1 MVIRIRSAAGERVV
15 TREEFIDLVGAGLV
29 RENDWICGDTLTRGR
44 WMRAGGHPFFE
55 DYASGSWQEK
65 ERFLDAL
72 FSTPPL
78 TIALIIINLLV
89 WTVMSAAGGWQSV
102 RAFPFGTESVYHL
115 IQFGAKENGRIDMGE
130 YWRLITCMFLHV
142 NPLHLV
148 LNSCALFL
156 CGRFVE
162 NLYGK
167 GWFLVIYFA
176 AGVGGSFVS
185 YRFSP
190 TVSAGASAA
199 IYGLLGALFVFT
211 LRHYRSLP
219 REMQRIMRLLVI
231 LVLMEMSIGFF
242 WRGVDMN
249 GHLGGL
255 ATGALLGLLRRAV
268 AIAPAWGSAA
278 STPSSDSRTPHRVYR
293 RT

>member
-1 MVIRIRSAAGERVV
+1 MIRIRSEAGERAV
-15 TREEFIDLVGAGLV
+15 TQEEFIDLVGTGLV

-55 DYASGSWQEK
+55 DYASGSWREK
-65 ERFLDAL
+65 EQFLDAL
-72 FSTPPL
+72 FSMPHL
-78 TIALIIINLLV
+78 TITLIVINLLV
-89 WTVMSAAGGWQSV
+89 WIAMSAAGGWQSV
-102 RAFPFGTESVYHL
+102 RAFPFGTENVYHL
-115 IQFGAKENGRIDMGE
+115 IQFGAKENGRIYMGE
-130 YWRLITCMFLHV
+130 YWRLIACMFLHV
-142 NPLHLV
+142 NPFHLM
-148 LNSCALFL
+148 LNNCALFL

-167 GWFLVIYFA
+167 WRFLVVYFV

-211 LRHYRSLP
+211 LRHYQNIP
-219 REMQRIMRLLVI
+219 REMQRIMRLLVV
-231 LVLMEMSIGFF
+231 LVLIEMSIGFF
-242 WRGVDMN
+242 WSRVDMN
-249 GHLGGL
+249 GHVGGL
-255 ATGALLGLLRRAV
+255 ATGALLGWLLHAV
-268 AIAPAWGSAA
+268 AIAPASCSA
-278 STPSSDSRTPHRVYR
+278 SPTPSSDSRTPHRAYR